1 MQTVNARCTG
11 DIFRAYD
18 VRGIVDKQLGE
29 STMRAIGRAVATL
42 HPGLPAIAV
51 GYDGRLSSERLAAAL
66 CTGLRVSG
74 AHVVE
79 IGQAPTP
86 LLYYAAHELCEG
98 SGLMVTGSH
107 NPPEY
112 NGVKM
117 MISGHTLAG
126 DDIQQVRAAIEGG
139 RFLEC
144 EDGGE
149 GATRR
154 REVLADYVA
163 RIAADVR
170 PARRLRIA
178 VDSGNGAAGPAA
190 KALFSRM
197 DCELTCLYCDVDGR
211 FPNHHPNP
219 SVAENLA
226 ALQRKVRDDG
236 LDIGFALDGD
246 GDRLGVVD
254 ERGEIIWPDRQM
266 MVYAQDLLR
275 RHPGAAVIYDVKSSR
290 HLPQIVEQC
299 GGRAYMSRT
308 GHSFIKSM
316 LREKDALLAG
326 EMSGHIFFR
335 DRWYGFDDGLYA
347 AARMMEIVAADGRR
361 CSDIFG
367 DLPQAFGTPE
377 INIHFEREGRQHDF
391 MRRFARSTP
400 RFTGTRVGGRVDL
413 TDGVRVEFDDGWG
426 LVRASNTTPC
436 LVARFEA
443 ESEQRLRELQQL
455 FRTEL
460 LRVEPALDIPF

>member
-1 MQTVNARCTG
+1 MNMHCSG

-18 VRGIVDKQLGE
+18 VRGIVGKQLGD

-42 HPGLPAIAV
+42 YPGLPAVAV
-51 GYDGRLSSERLAAAL
+51 GYDGRLSSEHLAAAL
-66 CTGLRVSG
+66 CTGLRASG
-74 AHVVE
+74 ADVVE

-86 LLYYAAHELCEG
+86 LLYFAAHELCEG

-117 MISGHTLAG
+117 MIGGHTLAG

-139 RFLEC
+139 RFE
-144 EDGGE
+144 GGE
-149 GATRR
+149 GGAQRC
-154 REVLADYVA
+154 EVLSHYVA
-163 RIAADVR
+163 RMADDVR

-219 SVAENLA
+219 SVAANLA
-226 ALQRKVRDDG
+226 ALQRRVRDDG
-236 LDIGFALDGD
+236 LDIGFAFDGD

-266 MVYAQDLLR
+266 MVYARDLLR
-275 RHPGAAVIYDVKSSR
+275 RNPGAAVIYDVKSSR

-316 LREKDALLAG
+316 LREKNALLAG

-361 CSDIFG
+361 CSEIFG

-400 RFTGTRVGGRVDL
+400 RLAGAGAGGRVDL

-443 ESEQRLRELQQL
+443 ESEQRLHELQQL
-455 FRTEL
+455 FRAEL

>member
-1 MQTVNARCTG
+1 MRIAG

-18 VRGIVDKQLGE
+18 VRGIVDEQLGE
-29 STMRAIGRAVATL
+29 AAMHAIGRAVATG
-42 HPGLPAIAV
+42 HPGLPGMAV
-51 GYDGRLSSERLAAAL
+51 GYDGRLSSERLAGAL
-66 CTGLRVSG
+66 CTGLRASG
-74 AHVVE
+74 VDVVE

-117 MISGHTLAG
+117 MIGGHTLAG
-126 DDIQQVRAAIEGG
+126 DDIQQIRATIEAGHFCEGQGG
-139 RFLEC
+139 
-144 EDGGE
+144 
-149 GATRR
+149 ARR
-154 REVLADYVA
+154 CEVLNDYVA
-163 RIAADVR
+163 RIAEDVR

-178 VDSGNGAAGPAA
+178 VDSGNGAAGPVA
-190 KALFSRM
+190 KALFARL

-219 SVAENLA
+219 SVEENLA
-226 ALQRKVRDDG
+226 VLQNTVRDDG
-236 LDIGFALDGD
+236 LDIGFAFDGD

-254 ERGEIIWPDRQM
+254 ERGEVIWPDRQM
-266 MVYAQDLLR
+266 MIYARDVLR
-275 RHPGAAVIYDVKSSR
+275 RHPGASVIYDVKSSR
-290 HLPQIVEQC
+290 HLPQMVEQC
-299 GGRAYMSRT
+299 GGKPYMSRT

-316 LREKDALLAG
+316 LKEKDALLAG

-347 AARMMEIVAADGRR
+347 AARLLEIVAADGRR
-361 CSDIFG
+361 CSEIFG
-367 DLPQAFGTPE
+367 ELPQAFGTPE
-377 INIHFEREGRQHDF
+377 INIPFEREGRQHDF
-391 MRRFARSTP
+391 MRRFAQNTP
-400 RFTGTRVGGRVDL
+400 RFTDAGVGGRVNL

-443 ESEQRLRELQQL
+443 ESEPRLRELQRL
-455 FRTEL
+455 FRDEL

>member
-1 MQTVNARCTG
+1 MQPVNTRGGG

-18 VRGIVDKQLGE
+18 VRGIVGKQLGD
-29 STMRAIGRAVATL
+29 STMRSIGRAVATL
-42 HPGLPAIAV
+42 HPDLPAIAV
-51 GYDGRLSSERLAAAL
+51 GYDGRLSSEHLAAAL
-66 CTGLRVSG
+66 CTGLRASG
-74 AHVVE
+74 ANVVE
-79 IGQAPTP
+79 IGLAPTP
-86 LLYYAAHELCEG
+86 MLYFAAHELCDG

-139 RFLEC
+139 RYT
-144 EDGGE
+144 DGAGI
-149 GATRR
+149 AQSC
-154 REVLADYVA
+154 EVLPGYVA
-163 RIAADVR
+163 RVTADVR

-178 VDSGNGAAGPAA
+178 VDCGNGAAGPAA

-219 SVAENLA
+219 SVAENMA
-226 ALQRKVRDDG
+226 ALQQRVRDDE

-266 MVYAQDLLR
+266 MVYARDLLGR
-275 RHPGAAVIYDVKSSR
+275 NPGAAVIYDVKSSR

-299 GGRAYMSRT
+299 GGSAYMSRT

-316 LREKDALLAG
+316 MREKGALLAG

-347 AARMMEIVAADGRR
+347 AARMTEIVAADGRK
-361 CSDIFG
+361 CSEIFG

-391 MRRFARSTP
+391 MRRFMTRTP
-400 RFTGTRVGGRVDL
+400 RFTGARVGGRVDL